1 MTVQEEKENI
11 KLSFDEFQRAI
22 QISKNDTF
30 SLLLGAGCSITSDI
44 PSADDC
50 IWEWK
55 RDIYK
60 SNNPSVLGWIDN
72 YKNSRTQDIIQNWL
86 NNQGSFPERG
96 SKEEYSFYAK
106 KCYPIDEHRRQYF
119 QKISSGKKPSIGY
132 KTIPILAKQGMLDS
146 IWTTN
151 LDELIVTACV
161 GSGMQAIEIALDSVQ
176 RINQRSQ
183 SRTELPVIKLH
194 GDFKYGDLK
203 NTDKELLTQDETFR
217 QKLIDYLQ
225 DKHLIVI
232 GYSGRDAS
240 LMSALKEAYTK
251 SGGGMLYWCGYGDNI
266 NLDVEELLLTARNN
280 GRNAFYIST
289 DGFDSTLRR
298 MAQVVVEED
307 PILKGELVELHKTN
321 EPKETITPFNLKP
334 ERVNK
339 ILKSNI
345 FKINFPDEV
354 FVFDAQIGEKPWQ
367 YIDEKVLENSSV
379 TAVPYNKQIW
389 TFGRLDVIKE
399 LFKDVINGDVR
410 RKPLANV
417 KIYNSSISRLL
428 LSTICKILA
437 QQSGLKTDFK
447 RKIWSDNDFQT
458 IDNQKVFRAI
468 KLSFDKISGEY
479 YLSLNPD
486 FVLANPDTEKA
497 IVQNIGLKFFHKL
510 WNSQF
515 NDYVN
520 HWREAFFKTNNEYEF
535 PHDSGTGFRFRVEK
549 VPVFTNVCDL
559 NNKYQNLHNVSDNF
573 LKFKGVQFMEV
584 PLLFSTN
591 NGNRTATDTHP
602 MRGLLSNKPYEIG
615 ISSFLANT
623 VELSV
628 ISPKQDTSTLYQFLV
643 NQNQQIKKH
652 NQKDNY
658 IIDFEGF
665 CKIYGIS
672 LNIPTP
678 NDDEW
683 VALEEIT
690 SKDNIKRGAQD
701 IRQILCDSI
710 TKIHSTTNKKIVVI
724 YIPERWE
731 EYTSY
736 AIEEESFDLHDYI
749 KAFCAEKGIM
759 SQLIRERTIHDSNQ
773 ECQIHWWLSLSF
785 FVKSLRIPWILA
797 NTDKTTA
804 FAGLGYSVDNKTNV
818 KGHIVLGCSH
828 IYSSSGEGLKFK
840 LSRISNDKIQWR
852 HKKPHLCYDDAY
864 EFGKNIV
871 GLFYESMNELPKRV
885 VIHKRTFFT
894 EEEKQG
900 IIDSLSD
907 STKIES
913 IDLIEINFEDNI
925 KYASSKIANGKTK
938 IDGFSVSRGTCIQLN
953 DKEALLWAHGIIPSV
968 LNPQYNFY
976 PGGRYIP
983 KPLRIFKHYGTGS
996 LEQIANEIL
1005 GLTKMNWN
1013 SLNMYSQL
1021 PVTICSSN
1029 DIARIGKLIDTSSRH
1044 EYDYRYFI

>member
-1 MTVQEEKENI
+1 MNKKIQ
-11 KLSFDEFQRAI
+11 FDEFLRAI
-22 QISKNDTF
+22 SISKNDTF

-44 PSADDC
+44 PSAEDC

-60 SNNPSVLGWIDN
+60 TNNPSALGWIEN
-72 YKNSRTQDIIQNWL
+72 YKNAKTQDIIQNWL
-86 NNQGSFPERG
+86 NNQGSYPDNG
-96 SKEEYSFYAK
+96 CKTEYSFYAQ

-119 QKISSGKKPSIGY
+119 QKICSGKKPSIGY
-132 KTIPILAKQGMLDS
+132 KVIPILSKHGMLDTV
-146 IWTTN
+146 WTTN
-151 LDELIVTACV
+151 LDELIVTACA
-161 GSGMQAIEIALDSVQ
+161 GSGVQSIEIALDSVQ
-176 RINQRSQ
+176 RINMRSQ
-183 SRTELPVIKLH
+183 NRNELPVIKLH

-203 NTDKELLTQDETFR
+203 NTDTELLNQDQTFR
-217 QKLIDYLQ
+217 QKLVDYLQ
-225 DKHLIVI
+225 DKHLIVV

-240 LMSALKEAYTK
+240 LMNALKEAYTK
-251 SGGGMLYWCGYGDNI
+251 PGGGMLYWCGYGDYI
-266 NLDVEELLLTARNN
+266 NSDVAELLLTASNN

-298 MAQVVVEED
+298 IAQVVVEEV
-307 PILKGELVELHKTN
+307 PILKAELIELHKTN

-334 ERVNK
+334 DRVNK

-345 FKINFPDEV
+345 FKIDFPDEV
-354 FVFDAQIGEKPWQ
+354 FVFNAKLDEKPWQ
-367 YIDEKVLENSSV
+367 YIDEKVLENPNI

-389 TFGRLDVIKE
+389 TFGRLDIIKQ
-399 LFKDVINGDVR
+399 LFTNIINGDIS
-410 RKPLANV
+410 RKPLTNV

-437 QQSGLKTDFK
+437 QQNGLKTDFK
-447 RKIWSDNDFQT
+447 RRIWADNDFQT
-458 IDNQKVFRAI
+458 IDNQKVFPAI
-468 KLSFDKISGEY
+468 KLSFDKIFGEY

-520 HWREAFFKTNNEYEF
+520 HWRDIFFKANNEYEF
-535 PHDSGTGFRFRVEK
+535 PHNSGTGFKFKVEK
-549 VPVFTNVCDL
+549 VPVFTNICDL
-559 NNKYQNLHNVSDNF
+559 NNNFQNSHNVPDNF
-573 LKFKGVQFMEV
+573 LKFKGMQFKEI

-591 NGNRTATDTHP
+591 NGSRTATDIHP
-602 MRGLLSNKPYEIG
+602 MRGLLLNKPYETG
-615 ISSFLANT
+615 INSFLANV

-628 ISPKQDTSTLYQFLV
+628 ISPKQDTSDLYQFLQY
-643 NQNQQIKKH
+643 QNQQIKKH
-652 NQKDNY
+652 NPKDNY
-658 IIDFEGF
+658 VIDFEGF
-665 CKIYGIS
+665 FKAYGIS
-672 LNIPTP
+672 LNIPIP
-678 NDDEW
+678 NEDAW
-683 VALEEIT
+683 VELEEIA
-690 SKDNIKRGAQD
+690 SKDNIISGAQE
-701 IRQILCDSI
+701 IRQMLCDSI
-710 TKIHSTTNKKIVVI
+710 TKIGSTTNRRIVVI

-736 AIEEESFDLHDYI
+736 TSEGESFDLHDYI

-759 SQLIRERTIHDSNQ
+759 SQLIREKTIRDESQ
-773 ECQIHWWLSLSF
+773 KCQIHWWLSLSF

-804 FAGLGYSVDNKTNV
+804 FAGLGYSIDNKSDV

-828 IYSSSGEGLKFK
+828 IYSSTGEGLKFK

-871 GLFYESMNELPKRV
+871 ALFYQSMNELPKRV

-907 STKIES
+907 SNKIES

-925 KYASSKIANGKTK
+925 KYASSKIVNGEAKV
-938 IDGFSVSRGTCIQLN
+938 DGFSVSRGTCIQLN
-953 DKEALLWAHGIIPSV
+953 DREALLWAHGIIPSV
-968 LNPQYNFY
+968 LNPQYSFY

-1029 DIARIGKLIDTSSRH
+1029 DIARIGKLIDSSSKH

>member
-1 MTVQEEKENI
+1 MVIQEEKENSR
-11 KLSFDEFQRAI
+11 LSFDEFQRAI

-44 PSADDC
+44 PSAEDC

-60 SNNPSVLGWIDN
+60 TNNQSALGWVEN
-72 YKNSRTQDIIQNWL
+72 YKNSNTQNIIQNWL
-86 NNQGSFPERG
+86 NNQGVYPEKG

-106 KCYPIDEHRRQYF
+106 RCYPIDEHRRQYF
-119 QKISSGKKPSIGY
+119 QKICSGKKPSIGY

-146 IWTTN
+146 VWTTN
-151 LDELIVTACV
+151 LDELVMTACA
-161 GSGMQAIEIALDSVQ
+161 GSGIQAIEITLDSVQ

-183 SRTELPVIKLH
+183 NRTELPVIKLH

-203 NTDKELLTQDETFR
+203 NTEEELLNQDNTFR
-217 QKLIDYLQ
+217 RKLIDYLQ
-225 DKHLIVI
+225 DKHFIVV

-240 LMSALKEAYTK
+240 LMEALKEAYSK
-251 SGGGMLYWCGYGDNI
+251 PGGGMLYWCGYGDCI
-266 NLDVEELLLTARNN
+266 NSDVEELLLFAKNN

-289 DGFDSTLRR
+289 DGFDSALRKIV
-298 MAQVVVEED
+298 QVAVEENT
-307 PILKGELVELHKTN
+307 ILKAELIELHKTT
-321 EPKETITPFNLKP
+321 ESKETATPFNLNP
-334 ERVNK
+334 ERINK

-345 FKINFPDEV
+345 FKIDFPNEV
-354 FVFDAQIGEKPWQ
+354 FVFNAQLGGESWR
-367 YIDEKVLENSSV
+367 YVDEKVLENPNV
-379 TAVPYNKQIW
+379 TAIPYNGQIW
-389 TFGRLDVIKE
+389 TFGRLDVIKAT
-399 LFKDVINGDVR
+399 FKDIINGDVS
-410 RKPLANV
+410 RKPLGNI

-437 QQSGLKTDFK
+437 QQNGLKTDFK
-447 RKIWSDNDFQT
+447 RRIWSENEFQT
-458 IDNQKVFRAI
+458 IDSQKVFNAI
-468 KLSFDKISGEY
+468 KLSFDKISGGC

-486 FVLANPDTEKA
+486 FILANADVDEA
-497 IVQNIGLKFFHKL
+497 IIQNVGLKFFHKM
-510 WNSQF
+510 WNNKF

-520 HWREAFFKTNNEYEF
+520 HWRDIFFKTNNEYEF
-535 PHDSGTGFRFRVEK
+535 PYNSGTGFKFRVTK
-549 VPVFTNVCDL
+549 APIFTNVCDL
-559 NNKYQNLHNVSDNF
+559 NNQYQNSHNVRNN
-573 LKFKGVQFMEV
+573 LLNFKGIQFKEV

-602 MRGLLSNKPYEIG
+602 MRGLLLNKPYETG
-615 ISSFLANT
+615 INIFLPNT
-623 VELSV
+623 VELSI
-628 ISPKQDTSTLYQFLV
+628 ISPEQDTSILFQFLE
-643 NQNQQIKKH
+643 NQNQQIKKY
-652 NQKDNY
+652 NQNDNY

-665 CKIYGIS
+665 FKTYGIS

-678 NDDEW
+678 KDDEW
-683 VALEEIT
+683 ITLKEIVSKDDVKKGALEV
-690 SKDNIKRGAQD
+690 
-701 IRQILCDSI
+701 RQMICDSI
-710 TKIHSTTNKKIVVI
+710 TKISSTTNRKIVVI
-724 YIPERWE
+724 YIPRRWE
-731 EYTSY
+731 DYTSY
-736 AIEEESFDLHDYI
+736 TIEGESFDLHDYI

-759 SQLIRERTIHDSNQ
+759 SQLIREKTLHDLSQ
-773 ECQIHWWLSLSF
+773 KCQIHWWLSLSF

-797 NTDKTTA
+797 NTDKTIA
-804 FAGLGYSVDNKTNV
+804 FAGLGYSVDNKIDA

-840 LSRISNDKIQWR
+840 LSRISNDKIHWR

-871 GLFYESMNELPKRV
+871 GLFYESMNELPKRI

-900 IIDSLSD
+900 IINSLSD
-907 STKIES
+907 SNKIES

-925 KYASSKIANGKTK
+925 KYTSSKIINGEAK
-938 IDGFSVSRGTCIQLN
+938 IDGYSVSRGTCIQLN
-953 DKEALLWAHGIIPSV
+953 EKEALLWAHGIIPSV
-968 LNPQYNFY
+968 RNPQYSFY

-983 KPLRIFKHYGTGS
+983 KPLRIIKHYGTGS

-1029 DIARIGKLIDTSSRH
+1029 DIARIGKLIDSSSKN